1 MARRAAALRPRY
13 GREAAQPARGPNMH
27 SRAAAVQ
34 HAATAV
40 LHALRIH
47 ARRGRDQSRPR
58 VSTGHDDPVIIVMS
72 HQATKGE
79 IDAVVDR
86 VHEIGLK
93 TEISR
98 GEERTLVGVIGGNA
112 YAYKEA
118 FSHLGGIHEI
128 IPITKPFKLAS
139 REFRPLD
146 TVVDVGGIRIGGD
159 EVVMMAG
166 PCSVEGEEMLLD
178 TARHVAAQGAKV
190 LRGGAFKPRTSP
202 YSFQGLGEAGL
213 KMMAAARDETGLK
226 VVTEVVSPADV
237 EMVARYAD
245 ILQLGTRNMQ
255 NYALLQEAGR
265 SGKPVLLKRG
275 MSSTIEEW
283 LLAAEYILSQGNR
296 DVILCERGIRTF
308 ETATR
313 FTLDLNA
320 VPLVRELSHLPV
332 IVDPSQATGR
342 WSLVGPMSLA
352 AVAAGANGLIIE
364 VHPTPNQALSDG
376 AQSLDFDAF
385 DHLMADVKR
394 LLGAMQKQLA

>member
-1 MARRAAALRPRY
+1 
-13 GREAAQPARGPNMH
+13 
-27 SRAAAVQ
+27 
-34 HAATAV
+34 
-40 LHALRIH
+40 
-47 ARRGRDQSRPR
+47 
-58 VSTGHDDPVIIVMS
+58 VIIVMS
-72 HQATKGE
+72 HSATKAE

-86 VHEIGLK
+86 ATEIGLK
-93 TEISR
+93 TELSR

-112 YAYKEA
+112 FAFKDA

-139 REFRPLD
+139 REFRRAD
-146 TVVDVGGIRIGGD
+146 TIVDVGGVKIGGD
-159 EVVMMAG
+159 EVVIMAG
-166 PCSVEGEEMLLD
+166 PCSVEGEEMLLE
-178 TARHVAAQGAKV
+178 TARHVAAQGARL

-202 YSFQGLGEAGL
+202 YSFQGLGESGL

-226 VVTEVVSPADV
+226 VVTEVIAPADV
-237 EMVARYAD
+237 ELVARYAD

-296 DVILCERGIRTF
+296 NVILCERGIRTF
-308 ETATR
+308 ETSTR

-320 VPLVRELSHLPV
+320 VPLVRELSHLPI

-342 WSLVGPMSLA
+342 WTLVGPMSLA
-352 AVAAGANGLIIE
+352 AVAAGAHGLIIE
-364 VHPTPNQALSDG
+364 VHPHPSQALSDG
-376 AQSLDFDAF
+376 AQSLDFDNF
-385 DHLMADVKR
+385 DHLMADLRR
-394 LLGAMQKQLA
+394 LLGSLQKQLA